1 VSHLLPFAILTH
13 ISPHFSVLMKSFLLI
28 LLVSSWRTI
37 YASSYRSA
45 QELDKY
51 GSSPQINNAGLAS
64 KIHSLPTIVTSSGSS
79 LITVSLEKKQ
89 AGVFPRNKCSI
100 IGQCELCKL
109 ATIGSGLAADAA
121 FLNMLLRKDVMY
133 TWERYD
139 AIPECMRVAHTA
151 SRIMLAFMGYDD
163 DIRDGSR
170 DVLLDDNGDRMN
182 IGRPLGVNLII
193 AKLNPVGYVEMRLVE
208 PSGVVSD
215 ELIGKVLGRGYL
227 KGTEL
232 LKQRWREGC
241 DAAEIEEICVSIVK
255 EIALSEFLVGD
266 HGGEEDYNIVVE
278 VLNCAHGLDVSRIPF
293 ASA

>member
-1 VSHLLPFAILTH
+1 
-13 ISPHFSVLMKSFLLI
+13 MKSISKVALCI
-28 LLVSSWRTI
+28 TTI
-37 YASSYRSA
+37 AGSFCISQAGSSSYRSA

-64 KIHSLPTIVTSSGSS
+64 KTHCLPTIVTSSGSS

-89 AGVFPRNKCSI
+89 AGVSPRNKCSI

-109 ATIGSGLAADAA
+109 ATIGSGLAADAT

-139 AIPECMRVAHTA
+139 AIPDCMRIAHTA

-170 DVLLDDNGDRMN
+170 DILLDDNGDRMS

-193 AKLNPVGYVEMRLVE
+193 AKLNSDGYVEMRLVE
-208 PSGVVSD
+208 PSGVISD
-215 ELIGKVLGRGYL
+215 EIVGKVLGRGFQ

-232 LKQRWREGC
+232 LKQRWRDSC
-241 DAAEIEEICVSIVK
+241 NVAEIEGICVSIVR
-255 EIALSEFLVGD
+255 EIAVSEFLVGD

-278 VLNCAHGLDVSRIPF
+278 VLNRTDGLDVKRIPF
-293 ASA
+293 ATA